1 MINRYSRKEMVSI
14 WSEEN
19 KFRIWLHIEILASE
33 AQCRLGLV
41 PVKSLN
47 IIKSRARFDVK
58 KIMKIEEKVK
68 HDVIAFLTNVGE
80 YVGLDSR
87 FIHLGMTSSDVIDT
101 ALSVQMKQAGEIIH
115 NDLARLKK
123 LLFKKALKY
132 KYLTMIGRTH
142 GVHAEPITL
151 GLKFALWYDEMN
163 RNIDRWKRAVENISI
178 GQISG
183 AVGSYEHISPFVE
196 KYVCGKLG
204 LKTTNI
210 STQILQRDRHA
221 EYMSTLAIIASSVEK
236 FTTEIR
242 HLQKTETLELE
253 EYFSEGQKGSSAMPH
268 KKNPIT
274 SERLSGLARV
284 LRGNALASFEN
295 IPLWHERDISHSS
308 VERIIIPD
316 STILMDYILN
326 QFTSLIEKI
335 VVNEDN
341 IKKNLELTNGLLF
354 SQTVLLK
361 LIEKKMR
368 REEAY
373 KIVQT
378 VAMKCWKEKV
388 SFLNLLKEDKNVMKY
403 LNDSELKAIFNYD
416 NSKKNVDFIF
426 KRTGLIGK
434 KQKQERK

>member
-1 MINRYSRKEMVSI
+1 MSSI
-14 WSEEN
+14 WSDEN
-19 KFRIWLHIEILASE
+19 KFKVWLEIEILATE
-33 AQCRLGLV
+33 AQSKLGLV
-41 PVKSLN
+41 PVKSFLN
-47 IIKSRARFDVK
+47 IKSKAKFNVA
-58 KIMKIEEKVK
+58 KILKIEEKVK

-80 YVGLDSR
+80 HVGLDSR

-101 ALSVQMKQAGEIIH
+101 SLSVQMKQAGEIILK
-115 NDLARLKK
+115 DLTDVNKVLY
-123 LLFKKALKY
+123 KKAKKY
-132 KYLTMIGRTH
+132 KYLSMIGRTH

-163 RNIDRWKRAVENISI
+163 RNIERWKRAIETISV

-183 AVGSYEHISPFVE
+183 AVGTYEHISPEVE
-196 KYVCGKLG
+196 KFVCKKLG

-221 EYMSTLAIIASSVEK
+221 EYMSTLAIIASSIEK

-253 EYFSEGQKGSSAMPH
+253 EYFSAGQKGSSAMPH

-274 SERLSGLARV
+274 CERLSGLARV

-295 IPLWHERDISHSS
+295 IALWHERDISHSS
-308 VERIIIPD
+308 VERIVIPD

-326 QFTSLIEKI
+326 QFTKVMENL
-335 VVNEDN
+335 VVNEKN
-341 IKKNLELTNGLLF
+341 IANNLELTNGLLF

-361 LIEKKMR
+361 LIEKKMK
-368 REEAY
+368 REDAY

-378 VAMKCWKEKV
+378 VAMKCWKEKI
-388 SFLNLLKEDKNVMKY
+388 SFLQLLKSDKEVMKY
-403 LNDSELKAIFNYD
+403 LSEKELGEIFNYD
-416 NSKKNVDFIF
+416 KSKKNVDFIY
-426 KRTGLIGK
+426 KRVGIS
-434 KQKQERK
+434 

>member
-1 MINRYSRKEMVSI
+1 MISRYSRNEMSSI
-14 WSEEN
+14 WSDEN
-19 KFRIWLHIEILASE
+19 KFKVWLEIEILATE
-33 AQCRLGLV
+33 AQSKLGLV
-41 PVKSLN
+41 PVKSFLN
-47 IIKSRARFDVK
+47 IKSKAKFNVA
-58 KIMKIEEKVK
+58 KILKIEEKVK

-80 YVGLDSR
+80 HVGLDSR

-101 ALSVQMKQAGEIIH
+101 SLSVQMKQAGEIILK
-115 NDLARLKK
+115 DLTDVNKVLY
-123 LLFKKALKY
+123 KKAKKY
-132 KYLTMIGRTH
+132 KYLSMIGRTH

-163 RNIDRWKRAVENISI
+163 RNIERWKRAIETISV

-183 AVGSYEHISPFVE
+183 AVGTYEHISPEVE
-196 KYVCGKLG
+196 KFVCKKLG

-221 EYMSTLAIIASSVEK
+221 EYMSTLAIIASSIEK

-253 EYFSEGQKGSSAMPH
+253 EYFSAGQKGSSAMPH

-274 SERLSGLARV
+274 CERLSGLARV

-295 IPLWHERDISHSS
+295 IALWHERDISHSS
-308 VERIIIPD
+308 VERIVIPD

-326 QFTSLIEKI
+326 QFTKVMENL
-335 VVNEDN
+335 VVNEKN
-341 IKKNLELTNGLLF
+341 IANNLELTNGLLF

-361 LIEKKMR
+361 LIEKKMK
-368 REEAY
+368 REDAY

-378 VAMKCWKEKV
+378 VAMKCWKEKI
-388 SFLNLLKEDKNVMKY
+388 SFLQLLKSDKEVMKY
-403 LNDSELKAIFNYD
+403 LSEKELGEIFNYD
-416 NSKKNVDFIF
+416 KSKKNVDFIY
-426 KRTGLIGK
+426 KRVGIS
-434 KQKQERK
+434 

>member
-1 MINRYSRKEMVSI
+1 MITRYSRNEMSSI

-19 KFRIWLHIEILASE
+19 KFRIWLDIEILASE
-33 AQCRLGLV
+33 AQCKLGLV
-41 PVKSLN
+41 PEKSLK
-47 IIKSRARFDVK
+47 IIKSKARFNVN
-58 KIMKIEEKVK
+58 KILKIEEKVK

-80 YVGLDSR
+80 YVGIDSR

-101 ALSVQMKQAGEIIH
+101 ALSVQMKQAGEIILK
-115 NDLARLKK
+115 DLIRLQGI
-123 LLFKKALKY
+123 LYKKARKY
-132 KYLTMIGRTH
+132 KFLSMIGRTH

-151 GLKFALWYDEMN
+151 GLKFALWFDEMN
-163 RNIDRWKRAVENISI
+163 RNIERWKRAVDIVSV

-183 AVGSYEHISPFVE
+183 AVGSYEHISPLVE
-196 KYVCGKLG
+196 KYVCKKLG

-221 EYMSTLAIIASSVEK
+221 EYMSTLAIIASSIEK

-242 HLQKTETLELE
+242 HLQKTETLEFE

-274 SERLSGLARV
+274 CERLSGLARV

-316 STILMDYILN
+316 STILMNYILN
-326 QFTSLIEKI
+326 QFASMTEKLVI
-335 VVNEDN
+335 NEGN
-341 IKKNLELTNGLLF
+341 IKRNLELTNGLLF

-378 VAMKCWKEKV
+378 VAMKCWKEKI
-388 SFLNLLKEDKNVMKY
+388 SFLNLLMEDKNVMKY
-403 LNDSELKAIFNYD
+403 LSETELRAIFNYD

-426 KRTGLIGK
+426 NRVGLGNK
-434 KQKQERK
+434 KKKK

>member
-1 MINRYSRKEMVSI
+1 MSSI

-19 KFRIWLHIEILASE
+19 KFRIWLDVEILASE

-47 IIKSRARFDVK
+47 IIKSRARFNVK
-58 KIMKIEEKVK
+58 KILKIEEKVK
-68 HDVIAFLTNVGE
+68 HDVIAFLTNVRE
-80 YVGLDSR
+80 YVGMDSR

-101 ALSVQMKQAGEIIH
+101 ALSVQMKQAGEIIL
-115 NDLARLKK
+115 NDLIKLQK

-326 QFTSLIEKI
+326 QFISLIEKL
-335 VVNEDN
+335 VVNEGN

-361 LIEKKMR
+361 LIEKKMS

-426 KRTGLIGK
+426 KRTGLNGK
-434 KQKQERK
+434 KQKQKRK